1 MIIGMDF
8 GTTNSGMAVYDGR
21 TVNILPLD
29 PINNNP
35 RVARTALYMTN
46 QQEIYIGRAAIDQY
60 FTQNV
65 GRSSRTKKVWVGE
78 IEIRGGDMHYVTDAY
93 IYVDVLSPGRL
104 FLSIKTG
111 LRDPDYPGSII
122 GQQFYSLEKL
132 IGLYLHITKIRAEQ
146 QLGRPINQVVLGRP
160 VHFAFDAEKDQL
172 AQARLLEAAFLA
184 GYETVYLQPEPIAA
198 AYSYETSL
206 NREENV
212 LVFDFGGGTLDLTVM
227 RLGKPQNRQVLATG
241 GIPVAGDV
249 FDQRIVRAKL
259 PPHFGEGSYYGP
271 RHKKLTV
278 PPWIYDTFSNWQTIL
293 ELQSDANRKIL
304 REIAQTAQRR
314 YQIEMLEALVSSNY
328 GQRMFDIVEQAKRQL
343 SEKRGAAITLEGP
356 GFKVLEFVTRTEFER
371 IIRQEIMAIEQHVDE
386 TLRTSGLRAEQ
397 IDAVI
402 RTGGSSQI
410 PVFAEMLE
418 RKFGAEKV
426 RQIDTFSSVTAGL
439 GVIGHG
445 IEAGD
450 IEARAYKPDDA
461 AITAEVPGSN
471 PAISPANL
479 DLLKRRILI
488 QEGVLDAPIESEQV
502 LVFLGEGQQITAV
515 PLNTPITQSPIPNLQ
530 SPVTK
535 ALLAAPDD
543 LLLIITSHYRF
554 LLLTPQ
560 QLLERQSVKVRP
572 ADVYMLGQR
581 ESLCSLSR
589 WEEIKQ
595 HEKLLIVTSLG
606 LARPYPTRIMQDNI
620 EAPVPFKF
628 DNQLFGVPVL
638 AAGAEMEDTA
648 VLVTEKRRGARW
660 PVAQMRGSGMQVI
673 NCGQDDRVAG
683 AVLCQPKDELLILT
697 RDGYGRRTL
706 AEWIPQP
713 EKENSKG
720 KSLLARR
727 EEVTAVLPAR
737 QPDLWAVT
745 NRRILPIQP
754 RQAALDNST
763 KSQPILDLEADEIVQ
778 TVIIDKM

>member
-29 PINNNP
+29 PANNNP
-35 RVARTALYMTN
+35 RVARTALYLTN
-46 QQEIYIGRAAIDQY
+46 QQEIAIGRAAVDQY

-65 GRSSRTKKVWVGE
+65 GRSSRAKKVWVGE
-78 IEIRGGDMHYVTDAY
+78 IEIRGGDMHYVTDVY
-93 IYVDVLSPGRL
+93 VYVDVLSPGRL

-111 LRDPDYPGSII
+111 LRDPDYPGSVV

-132 IGLYLHITKIRAEQ
+132 IGLYMHITKIRAER
-146 QLGRPINQVVLGRP
+146 QLGQPLTQVVLGRP
-160 VHFAFDAEKDQL
+160 VRFARDPERDKL

-206 NREENV
+206 DGEQNV

-227 RLGKPQNRQVLATG
+227 RLGNLQNRRVLATG

-249 FDQRIVRAKL
+249 FDQKLVRHKL

-343 SEKRGAAITLEGP
+343 SQKRGAAITLEGP
-356 GFKVLEFVTRTEFER
+356 GFKALEFVTRTEFER
-371 IIRQEIMAIEQHVDE
+371 IIRPEIVAIEQHLDE
-386 TLRTSGLRAEQ
+386 TLRASGLRAGQ

-410 PVFAEMLE
+410 PAFAEMLE

-439 GVIGHG
+439 GVMGYG
-445 IEAGD
+445 IERGE
-450 IEARAYKPDDA
+450 IEARAYTPDDA
-461 AITAEVPGSN
+461 AVTAESPDAN
-471 PAISPANL
+471 PAISPANM

-488 QEGVLDAPIESEQV
+488 QEGILDSPIEAEQI

-515 PLNTPITQSPIPNLQ
+515 PLNIPITQLSITQLPNHPI
-530 SPVTK
+530 TA
-535 ALLAAPDD
+535 ALIAHPDEP
-543 LLLIITSHYRF
+543 LLIITSHYRF
-554 LLLTPQ
+554 LLLTPR
-560 QLLERQSVKVRP
+560 QLLERQSVNVRP
-572 ADVYMLGQR
+572 GDVYMLGQR

-589 WEEIKQ
+589 WEEIKR

-606 LARPYPTRIMQDNI
+606 VTRPYPTRLMQENI

-628 DNQLFGVPVL
+628 DNQLFGTPALVT
-638 AAGAEMEDTA
+638 GAEMEDIA

-660 PVAQMRGSGMQVI
+660 LVGQMRGSGTQAL
-673 NCGQDDRVAG
+673 NCGAADRVAS
-683 AVLCQPKDELLILT
+683 ALLCQPEDELLILT
-697 RDGYGRRTL
+697 RDGYGRRLL

-713 EKENSKG
+713 AKENSKG

-727 EEVTAVLPAR
+727 SLVTAVLPAR
-737 QPDLWAVT
+737 HPDLWAVT
-745 NRRILPIQP
+745 NRRILSLWP
-754 RQAALDNST
+754 RRVRLDDFT
-763 KSQPILDLEADEIVQ
+763 RSQPGLDLEADEMVQ
-778 TVIIDKM
+778 TVIMG

>member
-29 PINNNP
+29 LANSNP
-35 RVARTALYMTN
+35 RVARTALYLTN
-46 QQEIYIGRAAIDQY
+46 QQEIAIGRAAIDQY

-65 GRSSRTKKVWVGE
+65 GRSSRAKKVWVGE
-78 IEIRGGDMHYVTDAY
+78 IEIRGADMQYVTDVY
-93 IYVDVLSPGRL
+93 VYVDVLSPGRL

-111 LRDPDYPGSII
+111 LRDLDYPGSVV

-132 IGLYLHITKIRAEQ
+132 IGLYMHITKIRAER
-146 QLGRPINQVVLGRP
+146 QLGQPVTQVVLGRP
-160 VHFAFDAEKDQL
+160 VRFARDPERDKL
-172 AQARLLEAAFLA
+172 AQARLLEAVFLA

-206 NREENV
+206 EGEQNV

-227 RLGKPQNRQVLATG
+227 RLGNPQNRRVLATG

-249 FDQRIVRAKL
+249 FDQKLVRYKL

-278 PPWIYDTFSNWQTIL
+278 PPWIFDTFSNWQTIL

-343 SEKRGAAITLEGP
+343 SQKRGAAITLAGP

-371 IIRQEIMAIEQHVDE
+371 IIRQEIVAIEQHLDE
-386 TLRTSGLRAEQ
+386 TLRASGLRAAQ

-410 PVFAEMLE
+410 PAFAEMLE

-439 GVIGHG
+439 GVMGYG
-445 IEAGD
+445 IERGE
-450 IEARAYKPDDA
+450 IEARAYTPDDA
-461 AITAEVPGSN
+461 AVTAESPDAN
-471 PAISPANL
+471 PAISPANM

-488 QEGVLDAPIESEQV
+488 QEGILDSPIEAEQI

-515 PLNTPITQSPIPNLQ
+515 PLAASLTAYRLPITDDPI
-530 SPVTK
+530 TA
-535 ALLAAPDD
+535 ALIAHPDEP
-543 LLLIITSHYRF
+543 LLIITSHYRF
-554 LLLTPQ
+554 LLLTPR
-560 QLLERQSVKVRP
+560 QLLERQSVNVRP

-581 ESLCSLSR
+581 ESLCSLSH
-589 WEEIKQ
+589 WEAVKR

-606 LARPYPTRIMQDNI
+606 LTRPYPTRLMQENI

-638 AAGAEMEDTA
+638 VTGAGMKDTA
-648 VLVTEKRRGARW
+648 VLVTEKRRGVRW
-660 PVAQMRGSGMQVI
+660 PVGQMRGSGTQAL
-673 NCGQDDRVAG
+673 NCGTNDRVSSAL
-683 AVLCQPKDELLILT
+683 LCQLEDELLILT
-697 RDGYGRRTL
+697 RDGYGRRLL

-727 EEVTAVLPAR
+727 SLVTAVLPAHH
-737 QPDLWAVT
+737 PDLWAVT
-745 NRRILPIQP
+745 NRRILPFDY
-754 RQAALDNST
+754 RRAALNNST
-763 KSQPILDLEADEIVQ
+763 KSQPVLELETDETVQ
-778 TVIIDKM
+778 TVIIG

>member
-29 PINNNP
+29 PANSNP
-35 RVARTALYMTN
+35 RVARTALYLTN
-46 QQEIYIGRAAIDQY
+46 QQEIAIGRAAIDQY

-65 GRSSRTKKVWVGE
+65 GRSSRAKKVWVGE
-78 IEIRGGDMHYVTDAY
+78 IEIRGADMHYVTDVY
-93 IYVDVLSPGRL
+93 VYVDVLSPGRL

-111 LRDPDYPGSII
+111 LRDPDYSGSIV
-122 GQQFYSLEKL
+122 GQQFYTLEKL
-132 IGLYLHITKIRAEQ
+132 IGLYLHVTKIRAER
-146 QLGRPINQVVLGRP
+146 QLGRPLTQVVLGRP
-160 VHFAFDAEKDQL
+160 VRFARDPERDKL

-198 AYSYETSL
+198 AYSYETGL
-206 NREENV
+206 DEEQNV

-227 RLGKPQNRQVLATG
+227 RLGNPQNRRVLATG

-249 FDQRIVRAKL
+249 FDQKLVRHKL
-259 PPHFGEGSYYGP
+259 PPHFGEGSYYGA

-343 SEKRGAAITLEGP
+343 SQKRGAAITLEGP

-371 IIRQEIMAIEQHVDE
+371 IIRQEIVAIEQHLDE
-386 TLRTSGLRAEQ
+386 TLRASGLRAEQ

-410 PVFAEMLE
+410 PAFAEMLE

-439 GVIGHG
+439 GVMGYG
-445 IEAGD
+445 IERGE
-450 IEARAYKPDDA
+450 IEARAYTPDDA
-461 AITAEVPGSN
+461 ALTAETPGSN
-471 PAISPANL
+471 PTISPANL

-488 QEGVLDAPIESEQV
+488 QEGILDSPIEAGQV

-515 PLNTPITQSPIPNLQ
+515 PITQLLITELPNHPIT
-530 SPVTK
+530 T
-535 ALLAAPDD
+535 ALIAHPDES
-543 LLLIITSHYRF
+543 LLIITSHYRF
-554 LLLTPQ
+554 LLLTPR
-560 QLLERQSVKVRP
+560 QLLERQSVNVRP

-589 WEEIKQ
+589 WEAVKR
-595 HEKLLIVTSLG
+595 HEKLLLVTSLG
-606 LARPYPTRIMQDNI
+606 VTRPYPTRLMQENI

-638 AAGAEMEDTA
+638 AVGAEMADTA

-660 PVAQMRGSGMQVI
+660 PVGQMRGSGTQAL
-673 NCGQDDRVAG
+673 NCGAADRVAS
-683 AVLCQPKDELLILT
+683 ALLCQPEDELLLLT
-697 RDGYGRRTL
+697 RDGYGRRLL

-713 EKENSKG
+713 KKENSKG
-720 KSLLARR
+720 KSLLSRR
-727 EEVTAVLPAR
+727 SLVTAVLPAR
-737 QPDLWAVT
+737 HPDLWAIT
-745 NRRILPIQP
+745 NRRILPIEP
-754 RQAALDNST
+754 RQAALDNTT
-763 KSQPILDLEADEIVQ
+763 KSQPILKLERDEVVQ
-778 TVIIDKM
+778 TVIIG

>member
-29 PINNNP
+29 PANSNP
-35 RVARTALYMTN
+35 RVARTALYLTN
-46 QQEIYIGRAAIDQY
+46 QQEIAIGRAAVDQY

-65 GRSSRTKKVWVGE
+65 GRSSRAKKVWVGE
-78 IEIRGGDMHYVTDAY
+78 IEIRGGDMHYVTDVY
-93 IYVDVLSPGRL
+93 VYVDVLAPGRL

-111 LRDPDYPGSII
+111 LRDPDYPGSIV
-122 GQQFYSLEKL
+122 GQQFYTLEKL
-132 IGLYLHITKIRAEQ
+132 IGLYLHVTKVRAERA
-146 QLGRPINQVVLGRP
+146 LGRPLTQVVLGRP
-160 VHFAFDAEKDQL
+160 VRFAHDPERDKL

-206 NREENV
+206 DREQNV

-227 RLGKPQNRQVLATG
+227 RLGHPQNRRVLATG

-249 FDQRIVRAKL
+249 FDQKLVRHKL

-343 SEKRGAAITLEGP
+343 SQKRGAAITLEGP

-371 IIRQEIMAIEQHVDE
+371 IIRQEIVAIEQHVDE
-386 TLRTSGLRAEQ
+386 TLRASGLRAAQ

-410 PVFAEMLE
+410 PAFAEMLA

-439 GVIGHG
+439 GVIGYG
-445 IEAGD
+445 IEQGE
-450 IEARAYKPDDA
+450 IEAAAYTPADA
-461 AITAEVPGSN
+461 AVTAETPGSN
-471 PAISPANL
+471 PAINPANL
-479 DLLKRRILI
+479 ALLKRRILI
-488 QEGVLDAPIESEQV
+488 QEGVLDAPLETEQV

-515 PLNTPITQSPIPNLQ
+515 PLNTPITQSPISDLQ

-535 ALLAAPDD
+535 ALLAHPDEP
-543 LLLIITSHYRF
+543 LLIITSHYRF
-554 LLLTPQ
+554 LLLTPR
-560 QLLERQSVKVRP
+560 QLLERQSVNVRP

-589 WEEIKQ
+589 WEAIKRR
-595 HEKLLIVTSLG
+595 EKLLIITSLG
-606 LARPYPTRIMQDNI
+606 LTRPYPTRLMQENI

-638 AAGAEMEDTA
+638 AAGADAGDTA
-648 VLVTEKRRGARW
+648 VLVTEKRRGACW
-660 PVAQMRGSGMQVI
+660 PVGQMRGSGTQAL
-673 NCGQDDRVAG
+673 NCGADDRVVSAL
-683 AVLCQPKDELLILT
+683 LCQPEDELLLLT
-697 RDGYGRRTL
+697 RDGYGRRLL

-727 EEVTAVLPAR
+727 GVVTAVLPAR
-737 QPDLWAVT
+737 GFALWAVT
-745 NRRILPIQP
+745 NRRILPLEP
-754 RQAALDNST
+754 RQAALVDST
-763 KSQPILDLEADEIVQ
+763 KSQPILDLEAGEMVQ
-778 TVIIDKM
+778 TVIIG